1 MQEIQPT
8 FTAGANAL
16 TRTFQQMAKGISD
29 KPPQL
34 DFGVINGDF
43 SLTTNSLGVPIPK
56 DEYSVCRSVIY
67 SPAYPLSEDVQGSPK
82 RKPPS
87 TKIEVE
93 DGAHIHACG
102 SPFCPWDFPS
112 GQHWHW
118 VELPLKMRRLQPG
131 DKVLVAWIANEAVV
145 IDIVFSAKYL
155 GTDDEP
161 VWSDENVISRSEFAD
176 DCDSAEFSATKI
188 QARSEL

>member
-1 MQEIQPT
+1 MQELQPT

-34 DFGVINGDF
+34 DFGIINGDY
-43 SLTTNSLGVPIPK
+43 SLTTNSLGRPIPK

-67 SPAYPLSEDVQGSPK
+67 HRDYPLTEDLAGTPK
-82 RKPPS
+82 HFSQP
-87 TKIEVE
+87 TKITIEN
-93 DGAHIHACG
+93 GRHIHACA
-102 SPFCPWDFPS
+102 SPYCPWPAPTGDHF
-112 GQHWHW
+112 HW

-131 DKVLVAWIANEAVV
+131 DKVLVAWIQNEAVV
-145 IDIVFSAKYL
+145 VDIVYSAKYL

-161 VWSDENVISRSEFAD
+161 NW
-176 DCDSAEFSATKI
+176 T
-188 QARSEL
+188 